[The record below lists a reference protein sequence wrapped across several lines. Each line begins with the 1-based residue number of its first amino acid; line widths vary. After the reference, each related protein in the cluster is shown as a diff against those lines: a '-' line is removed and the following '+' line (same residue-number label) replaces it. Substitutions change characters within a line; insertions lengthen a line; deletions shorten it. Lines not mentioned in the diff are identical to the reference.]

1 MDKAK
6 IIENNIIDLKIGLEL
21 AEIAENDFLKNYSE
35 NRIFYHLMKVTNIY
49 LNLIF
54 AKAYAIDLVL
64 FINISSIINDLDN
77 KDYFKSRLIDLASYY
92 PEIKSE
98 DGVSDII

>member
-6 IIENNIIDLKIGLEL
+6 IIENNIIDLKMGLEL

-35 NRIFYHLMKVTNIY
+35 NRILSFNESNEY
-49 LNLIF
+49 LSESDF

-77 KDYFKSRLIDLASYY
+77 KDYFK
-92 PEIKSE
+92 EE
-98 DGVSDII
+98 N

>member
-6 IIENNIIDLKIGLEL
+6 IIENNITDLKMGLEL

-35 NRIFYHLMKVTNIY
+35 NRILSFNESNEY
-49 LNLIF
+49 LSESDF

-64 FINISSIINDLDN
+64 FINISSIINDLD
-77 KDYFKSRLIDLASYY
+77 KQRMELVI
-92 PEIKSE
+92 
-98 DGVSDII
+98 

>member
-35 NRIFYHLMKVTNIY
+35 NRILSFNESNEY
-49 LNLIF
+49 LSESDF

-92 PEIKSE
+92 PEINAE
-98 DGVSDII
+98 DGVSDIM

>member
-35 NRIFYHLMKVTNIY
+35 NRILSFNESNEY
-49 LNLIF
+49 LSESDF

-92 PEIKSE
+92 PEIRAE
-98 DGVSDII
+98 DGVGDIM

>member
-6 IIENNIIDLKIGLEL
+6 IIENNITDLKMGLEL

-35 NRIFYHLMKVTNIY
+35 NRILSFNESNEY
-49 LNLIF
+49 LSESDF

-77 KDYFKSRLIDLASYY
+77 KDYFK
-92 PEIKSE
+92 EE
-98 DGVSDII
+98 N

>member
-35 NRIFYHLMKVTNIY
+35 NRILSFNESNEY
-49 LNLIF
+49 LSESDF

-77 KDYFKSRLIDLASYY
+77 KDYFKSRLIDLASYSRD
-92 PEIKSE
+92 KSR
-98 DGVSDII
+98 GWSW

>member
-35 NRIFYHLMKVTNIY
+35 NRILSFNESNEY
-49 LNLIF
+49 LSESDF

-77 KDYFKSRLIDLASYY
+77 KDY
-92 PEIKSE
+92 
-98 DGVSDII
+98 

>member
-35 NRIFYHLMKVTNIY
+35 NRILSFNESNEY
-49 LNLIF
+49 LSESDF

-92 PEIKSE
+92 PGIKAE
-98 DGVSDII
+98 DGVGDIM

>member
-35 NRIFYHLMKVTNIY
+35 NRILSFNESNEY
-49 LNLIF
+49 LSES
-54 AKAYAIDLVL
+54 DLVL
-64 FINISSIINDLDN
+64 FINISNIINDLDN

>member
-35 NRIFYHLMKVTNIY
+35 NRILSFNESNEY
-49 LNLIF
+49 LSESDF

-64 FINISSIINDLDN
+64 FINISNIINDLDN

-92 PEIKSE
+92 PEIKAE
-98 DGVSDII
+98 DGVSGII

>member
-6 IIENNIIDLKIGLEL
+6 IIENNIIDLKMGLEL

-35 NRIFYHLMKVTNIY
+35 NRILSFNESNEY
-49 LNLIF
+49 LSESDF

-92 PEIKSE
+92 PEIKAE
-98 DGVSDII
+98 

>member
-6 IIENNIIDLKIGLEL
+6 IIENNITDLKMGLEL

-35 NRIFYHLMKVTNIY
+35 NRILSFNEY
-49 LNLIF
+49 LSESDF

-92 PEIKSE
+92 PEIKAE
-98 DGVSDII
+98 DGVSDIM

>member
-6 IIENNIIDLKIGLEL
+6 IIENNITDLKMGLEL

-35 NRIFYHLMKVTNIY
+35 NRILSFNESNEY
-49 LNLIF
+49 LSESDF

-92 PEIKSE
+92 PEIKAEHGLSE
-98 DGVSDII
+98 IM

>member
-6 IIENNIIDLKIGLEL
+6 IIENNIIDLKMGLEL

-35 NRIFYHLMKVTNIY
+35 NRILSFNESNEY
-49 LNLIF
+49 LSESDF

-77 KDYFKSRLIDLASYY
+77 KDYFKSRLIDLAIYY
-92 PEIKSE
+92 PEIKAE
-98 DGVSDII
+98 DGVSDIM

>member
-35 NRIFYHLMKVTNIY
+35 NRILSFNESNEY
-49 LNLIF
+49 LSES
-54 AKAYAIDLVL
+54 D
-64 FINISSIINDLDN
+64 FIS
-77 KDYFKSRLIDLASYY
+77 
-92 PEIKSE
+92 
-98 DGVSDII
+98 G

>member
-6 IIENNIIDLKIGLEL
+6 IIENNITDLKMGLEL

-35 NRIFYHLMKVTNIY
+35 NRILSFNESNEY
-49 LNLIF
+49 LSESDF

-92 PEIKSE
+92 PEIKAE
-98 DGVSDII
+98 DEVGDIM

>member
-35 NRIFYHLMKVTNIY
+35 NRILSFNESNEY
-49 LNLIF
+49 LSESDF

-77 KDYFKSRLIDLASYY
+77 KDYFK
-92 PEIKSE
+92 
-98 DGVSDII
+98 

>member
-35 NRIFYHLMKVTNIY
+35 NRILSFNES
-49 LNLIF
+49 NESDF

-64 FINISSIINDLDN
+64 FINISNIINDLDN

>member
-35 NRIFYHLMKVTNIY
+35 NRILSFNESNEY
-49 LNLIF
+49 LSESDF

-64 FINISSIINDLDN
+64 FINISNIISNIKFSITNIT
-77 KDYFKSRLIDLASYY
+77 KS
-92 PEIKSE
+92 P
-98 DGVSDII
+98 

>member
-35 NRIFYHLMKVTNIY
+35 NRILSFNESNEY
-49 LNLIF
+49 LSESDI

-64 FINISSIINDLDN
+64 FINISNIINDLDN

>member
-6 IIENNIIDLKIGLEL
+6 IIENNITDLKMGLEL

-35 NRIFYHLMKVTNIY
+35 NRILSFNESLSESD
-49 LNLIF
+49 F

-92 PEIKSE
+92 PEIKAE
-98 DGVSDII
+98 DGVGDIM

>member
-6 IIENNIIDLKIGLEL
+6 IIENNITDLKMGLEL

-35 NRIFYHLMKVTNIY
+35 NRILSFNESNEY
-49 LNLIF
+49 LSESDF

-77 KDYFKSRLIDLASYY
+77 KDYFK
-92 PEIKSE
+92 
-98 DGVSDII
+98 

>member
-6 IIENNIIDLKIGLEL
+6 IIENNITDLKMGLEL

-35 NRIFYHLMKVTNIY
+35 NRILSFNESNEY
-49 LNLIF
+49 LSESDF

-92 PEIKSE
+92 PEIKAE
-98 DGVSDII
+98 DGVCDIM

>member
-6 IIENNIIDLKIGLEL
+6 IIENNITDLKMGLEL

-35 NRIFYHLMKVTNIY
+35 NRILSFNESNEY
-49 LNLIF
+49 LSESDF

-64 FINISSIINDLDN
+64 FINISNIINDLDN

-98 DGVSDII
+98 DGVGDIM

>member
-35 NRIFYHLMKVTNIY
+35 NRILSFNESNEY
-49 LNLIF
+49 LSESDF

-64 FINISSIINDLDN
+64 FINISNIINDLDN
-77 KDYFKSRLIDLASYY
+77 KDYFK
-92 PEIKSE
+92 EE
-98 DGVSDII
+98 N

>member
-35 NRIFYHLMKVTNIY
+35 NRILSFNESNEY
-49 LNLIF
+49 LSESDF

-92 PEIKSE
+92 PEIKAE
-98 DGVSDII
+98 DRVGDIM

>member
-35 NRIFYHLMKVTNIY
+35 NRILSFNESNEY
-49 LNLIF
+49 LSESDF

-64 FINISSIINDLDN
+64 FINISNIINDLDN
-77 KDYFKSRLIDLASYY
+77 KDYFKSRLIDLVSYY

>member
-6 IIENNIIDLKIGLEL
+6 IIENNITDLKMGLEL

-35 NRIFYHLMKVTNIY
+35 NRILSFNESNEY
-49 LNLIF
+49 LSESDF

-92 PEIKSE
+92 PEIKAE
-98 DGVSDII
+98 DGVSYIM

>member
-6 IIENNIIDLKIGLEL
+6 IIENNITDLKMGLEL

-35 NRIFYHLMKVTNIY
+35 NRILSFNESNEY
-49 LNLIF
+49 LSESDF

-64 FINISSIINDLDN
+64 LVA
-77 KDYFKSRLIDLASYY
+77 LLMT
-92 PEIKSE
+92 
-98 DGVSDII
+98 

>member
-6 IIENNIIDLKIGLEL
+6 IIENNITDLKMGLEL

-35 NRIFYHLMKVTNIY
+35 NRILSFNESNEY
-49 LNLIF
+49 LSESDF

-77 KDYFKSRLIDLASYY
+77 KDYLSQDL
-92 PEIKSE
+92 
-98 DGVSDII
+98 

>member
-35 NRIFYHLMKVTNIY
+35 NLRQRRRGRDALSAV
-49 LNLIF
+49 
-54 AKAYAIDLVL
+54 
-64 FINISSIINDLDN
+64 
-77 KDYFKSRLIDLASYY
+77 
-92 PEIKSE
+92 
-98 DGVSDII
+98 

>member
-6 IIENNIIDLKIGLEL
+6 IIENNITDLKMGLEL

-35 NRIFYHLMKVTNIY
+35 NRILSFNESNEY
-49 LNLIF
+49 LSESDF

-92 PEIKSE
+92 PEIKAE
-98 DGVSDII
+98 DGVSDTM